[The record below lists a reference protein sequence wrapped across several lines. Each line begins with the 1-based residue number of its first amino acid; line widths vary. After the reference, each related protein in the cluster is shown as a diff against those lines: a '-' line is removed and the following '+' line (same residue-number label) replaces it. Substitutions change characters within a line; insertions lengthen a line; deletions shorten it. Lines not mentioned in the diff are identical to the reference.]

1 MSKGKVTDYRSYCCS
16 KKEKVIYGAEG
27 MVLFCGLGYLF
38 FREWLISAVVS
49 SGAVFY
55 IKKREREKK
64 QTRREQL
71 GKEFCQGAE
80 AILNALEVGYSKENA
95 VREAIKDMKE
105 NGKKDSLMLT
115 ELVYMQRQLAV
126 NRPLEELFLEL
137 GERSGIADIK
147 TFGEVFAAAG
157 KRGGN
162 LVQIIKKDITVMKE
176 KQAVLQEIQVQTAS
190 RRLEFHIMCLIV
202 PGMILYLQLFSP
214 GFLDILYHNLLGQ
227 LFMTLV
233 MAVYLG
239 AICLGER
246 MTEIEI

>member
-1 MSKGKVTDYRSYCCS
+1 
-16 KKEKVIYGAEG
+16 

-38 FREWLISAVVS
+38 FREWLISVVVS

-80 AILNALEVGYSKENA
+80 AILNALEAGYSKENA

-126 NRPLEELFLEL
+126 NCPLEELFLEL

-162 LVQIIKKDITVMKE
+162 LVRIIKKTIAVMKE
-176 KQAVLQEIQVQTAS
+176 KQAVLQEIQLQTAS

-202 PGMILYLQLFSP
+202 PGMILYLQIFSP

-227 LFMTLV
+227 LFMALA
-233 MAVYLG
+233 MAAYLG

>member
-1 MSKGKVTDYRSYCCS
+1 
-16 KKEKVIYGAEG
+16 

-38 FREWLISAVVS
+38 FREWLISVVVS

-80 AILNALEVGYSKENA
+80 AILNALEAGYSKENA

-126 NRPLEELFLEL
+126 NCPLEELFLEL

-162 LVQIIKKDITVMKE
+162 LVRIIKKTIAVMK
-176 KQAVLQEIQVQTAS
+176 
-190 RRLEFHIMCLIV
+190 
-202 PGMILYLQLFSP
+202 
-214 GFLDILYHNLLGQ
+214 
-227 LFMTLV
+227 
-233 MAVYLG
+233 
-239 AICLGER
+239 
-246 MTEIEI
+246 